1 MRKLQEEDNRMKDWW
16 KIIVAA
22 VFEVGWVIGL
32 KHADGVLEWLGT
44 AVAIYVSFYLLIVA
58 GRTLPVGTA
67 YAVFV
72 GLGAAGTVIAEI
84 ILFGAQ
90 VNPAKLAL
98 IAVLLA
104 GVIGLKLVTDEGGE
118 EEWHGS
124 H

>member
-1 MRKLQEEDNRMKDWW
+1 MKDWW
-16 KIIVAA
+16 KIVVAA

-32 KHADGVLEWLGT
+32 KHADSGVEWVGT
-44 AVAIYVSFYLLIVA
+44 AVAIYVSFHLLIVA

-84 ILFGAQ
+84 IFFG
-90 VNPAKLAL
+90 VPVKPAKLIL

-104 GVIGLKLVTDEGGE
+104 GVIGLKFVTDEGGE
-118 EEWHGS
+118 KEWHGS

>member
-1 MRKLQEEDNRMKDWW
+1 MKDWW

-22 VFEVGWVIGL
+22 IFEVGWVIGL

-44 AVAIYVSFYLLIVA
+44 AAAIYVSFYLLIVA

-104 GVIGLKLVTDEGGE
+104 GVIGLKLVTDEGGD

>member
-1 MRKLQEEDNRMKDWW
+1 MKRWW
-16 KIIVAA
+16 KILVAA

-32 KHADGVLEWLGT
+32 KHADGALQWIGT
-44 AVAIYVSFYLLIVA
+44 AVAIYVSFYLLIIA

-72 GLGAAGTVIAEI
+72 GLGAAGTVIAEV
-84 ILFGAQ
+84 ILFDVP
-90 VNPAKLAL
+90 VNPAKLVL
-98 IAVLLA
+98 IATLLA
-104 GVIGLKLVTDEGGE
+104 GVVGLKFVTDQGGE

>member
-1 MRKLQEEDNRMKDWW
+1 MKDWW

-22 VFEVGWVIGL
+22 IFEVGWVIGL
-32 KHADGVLEWLGT
+32 KHADSALDWAGT

-84 ILFGAQ
+84 ILFGVP
-90 VNPAKLAL
+90 VNPAKLIL

-104 GVIGLKLVTDEGGE
+104 GVVGLKFVTDQGGE
-118 EEWHGS
+118 KEWHGS